1 LEGVERGEIAPKEFC
16 PYGFGART
24 LDRSL
29 QRGLWEGS
37 KLTTELTTRLDIR
50 EKVLNDVSAAKS
62 PELILWTAQQRYEI
76 AVERLKEAIAQSD
89 ISTTL
94 TDFTA
99 AS

>member
-1 LEGVERGEIAPKEFC
+1 
-16 PYGFGART
+16 
-24 LDRSL
+24 
-29 QRGLWEGS
+29 
-37 KLTTELTTRLDIR
+37 
-50 EKVLNDVSAAKS
+50 
-62 PELILWTAQQRYEI
+62 LILWTAQQRYEI